1 MEQIVVAAPSPLAGQ
16 SLVEAN
22 LRQRFGVIVV
32 GIQRADGKMEFNPSP
47 DAGMQPGDQLVVLGR
62 PESLKELGLAA
73 GPERGLR
80 ERTDSGWGGAGGH
93 ASRGTAAPGR
103 GVHRPDGRPPGL
115 GIVLVGTHAP
125 SEIYVRNKLKAASD
139 IGCRADLVRLPET
152 ATLAEVVERR
162 SRAERRAR
170 FTMRILVQDPL
181 PAQIGGSQ
189 AVFDVIDPAKDVDGF
204 TPVNAGLLVQNRATL
219 VPCTPS
225 GRHRAAGA
233 VGIAIA
239 GRHAVVIGRSDI
251 VGKPMALLLLHR
263 DATVTICHSRTRGS
277 AVDDAAGRHLV
288 AAVGRT
294 AFVRPNYVKPGATVI
309 DVGINRV
316 TDRVRGRGAL
326 SRELATA
333 RRLRQAGRGFGRRR
347 AS

>member
-1 MEQIVVAAPSPLAGQ
+1 MSARILDGAALAATLREELRPRVAAFTA
-16 SLVEAN
+16 
-22 LRQRFGVIVV
+22 
-32 GIQRADGKMEFNPSP
+32 RA
-47 DAGMQPGDQLVVLGR
+47 
-62 PESLKELGLAA
+62 
-73 GPERGLR
+73 
-80 ERTDSGWGGAGGH
+80 
-93 ASRGTAAPGR
+93 
-103 GVHRPDGRPPGL
+103 GRPPGL

-139 IGCRADLVRLPET
+139 IGCRADLVRLPESV
-152 ATLAEVVERR
+152 TLAEVVSAVRELNQ
-162 SRAERRAR
+162 SPFHDA
-170 FTMRILVQDPL
+170 ILVQDPL

-225 GRHRAAGA
+225 GVIELLERSA
-233 VGIAIA
+233 IAIA

-263 DATVTICHSRTRGS
+263 HATVTICHSRTADLPSMTRQ
-277 AVDDAAGRHLV
+277 ADILV

-294 AFVRPNYVKPGATVI
+294 AFVRPEHVKPGAAVI

-316 TDRVRGRGAL
+316 TDRSEVEALFPESSPRRGDFDKRGAVL
-326 SRELATA
+326 VGDVHPAVAAVAGALTPVPGGVGPLTIALLLRNTVTAAEHREP
-333 RRLRQAGRGFGRRR
+333 
-347 AS
+347 

>member
-1 MEQIVVAAPSPLAGQ
+1 VSARILDGAALAATLREELRPRVAAFTA
-16 SLVEAN
+16 
-22 LRQRFGVIVV
+22 
-32 GIQRADGKMEFNPSP
+32 
-47 DAGMQPGDQLVVLGR
+47 
-62 PESLKELGLAA
+62 
-73 GPERGLR
+73 
-80 ERTDSGWGGAGGH
+80 RT
-93 ASRGTAAPGR
+93 
-103 GVHRPDGRPPGL
+103 GRPPGL

-139 IGCRADLVRLPET
+139 IGCRADLVRLPESV
-152 ATLAEVVERR
+152 TLAEVVSAVRELNQ
-162 SRAERRAR
+162 SPFHDA
-170 FTMRILVQDPL
+170 ILVQDPL

-225 GRHRAAGA
+225 GVIELLERSA
-233 VGIAIA
+233 IAIA

-263 DATVTICHSRTRGS
+263 HATVTICHSRTADLPSMTRQ
-277 AVDDAAGRHLV
+277 ADILV

-294 AFVRPNYVKPGATVI
+294 AFVRPEHVKPGAAVI

-316 TDRVRGRGAL
+316 TDRSEVEALFPESSPRRHDFDKRGAVL
-326 SRELATA
+326 VGDVHPAVAAVAGALTPVPGGVGPLTIALLLRNTVTAAEHREP
-333 RRLRQAGRGFGRRR
+333 
-347 AS
+347 

>member
-1 MEQIVVAAPSPLAGQ
+1 MSARILDGAALAATLREELRPRVAAFTA
-16 SLVEAN
+16 
-22 LRQRFGVIVV
+22 
-32 GIQRADGKMEFNPSP
+32 
-47 DAGMQPGDQLVVLGR
+47 
-62 PESLKELGLAA
+62 
-73 GPERGLR
+73 
-80 ERTDSGWGGAGGH
+80 RT
-93 ASRGTAAPGR
+93 
-103 GVHRPDGRPPGL
+103 GRPPGL

-139 IGCRADLVRLPET
+139 IGCRADLVRLPESV
-152 ATLAEVVERR
+152 TLAEVVSAVRELNQ
-162 SRAERRAR
+162 SPFHDA
-170 FTMRILVQDPL
+170 ILVQDPL

-225 GRHRAAGA
+225 GVIELLERSA
-233 VGIAIA
+233 IAIA

-263 DATVTICHSRTRGS
+263 HATVTICHSRTADLPSMTRQ
-277 AVDDAAGRHLV
+277 ADILV

-294 AFVRPNYVKPGATVI
+294 AFVRPEHVKPGAAVI

-316 TDRVRGRGAL
+316 TDRSEVEALFPESSPRRGDFDKRGAVL
-326 SRELATA
+326 VGDVHPAVAAVAGALTPVPGGVGPLTIALLLRNTVTAAEHREP
-333 RRLRQAGRGFGRRR
+333 
-347 AS
+347 